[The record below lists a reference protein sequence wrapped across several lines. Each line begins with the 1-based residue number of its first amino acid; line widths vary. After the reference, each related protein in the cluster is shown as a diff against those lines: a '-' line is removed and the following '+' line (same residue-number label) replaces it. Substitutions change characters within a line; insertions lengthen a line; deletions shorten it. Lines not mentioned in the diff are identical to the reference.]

1 MIAQTQ
7 RGRWIWTAW
16 IALMPL
22 AFGGCE
28 KPQAPAMPPPT
39 VTVGHPI
46 QQEVTLHWEFTGN
59 TQAAA
64 EVEVRARVE
73 GYLKSI
79 EFDDGD
85 LVEAGDLLF
94 TIEPDL
100 YDVQVSQAQAQVT
113 ASQADLKR
121 AEADFGR
128 IEEAA
133 QTNAV
138 SRQQVDLARA
148 QRDVAEASVQQAEA
162 ALAAAQ
168 LNQGYTKV
176 YSPIAG
182 RVSRRYVDVG
192 NLVGSG
198 ERTLL
203 ARVVTVDPIYVYF
216 NIAERILVSR
226 LKELSQLGPTE
237 REATPDIPCSVGIPG
252 EEGFPFAGMID
263 YADITVDSGTGT
275 LQVRAELPN
284 ENRLLFPGMFV
295 RIRVPRASSNEAV
308 LVHERAIGTDMAGKY
323 LLVVGENNM
332 VEHRSVQAGA
342 LIEGMRV
349 IESGITPG
357 ERYITNGLQRARP
370 GMPVTP
376 QAAAPA
382 PSEPA
387 SETPQPTEAAG
398 GGDDV

>member
-1 MIAQTQ
+1 MIRKMQHGQWFWTT
-7 RGRWIWTAW
+7 WIVL
-16 IALMPL
+16 IPL
-22 AFGGCE
+22 AFGGC
-28 KPQAPAMPPPT
+28 KKSQVPAVPPPT
-39 VTVGHPI
+39 VTVAHPI
-46 QQEVTLHWEFTGN
+46 QKKVTLHWEFTGN
-59 TQAAA
+59 TQAVA
-64 EVEVRARVE
+64 EVDIRARVE
-73 GYLKSI
+73 GFLKSI

-85 LVEAGDLLF
+85 FVKEGDLLF
-94 TIEPDL
+94 VIEPDL
-100 YDVQVSQAQAQVT
+100 YDVQVSQAQAQLR

-121 AEADFGR
+121 AEADFRR

-148 QRDVAEASVQQAEA
+148 QRDVAEASVKQAEA

-176 YSPIAG
+176 SSSING
-182 RVSRRYVDVG
+182 RISRRYVDVG

-203 ARVVTVDPIYVYF
+203 ARVVTIDPIYVYF

-226 LKELSQLGPTE
+226 LKELSQLGPAE
-237 REATPDIPCSVGIPG
+237 REVSPKLPCSVGIPG
-252 EEGFPFAGMID
+252 EEGFPFAGIID

-284 ENRLLFPGMFV
+284 QDGLLFPGMFV
-295 RIRVPRASSNEAV
+295 RIRVPRGGGEEAI
-308 LVHERAIGTDMAGKY
+308 LVQEHAIGTDMAGKY
-323 LLVVGENNM
+323 LFVVGENDV
-332 VEHRSVQAGA
+332 VERRSVQMGA
-342 LIEGMRV
+342 LVDGMRV
-349 IESGITPG
+349 IEDGISPN
-357 ERYITNGLQRARP
+357 ERYIINGLQRARP

-376 QAAAPA
+376 QAAPSAT
-382 PSEPA
+382 SEPA
-387 SETPQPTEAAG
+387 PETQQPTDIVG